1 MSLTDELSATPTQP
15 STDFLSHL
23 SQTPSFCLS
32 WPLCK
37 SCYSDVATLT
47 LWTVLSSTRYIQRR
61 AVFYCVIC
69 VRYVTRELI
78 SVIKTRIKELVFV
91 SADSE
96 GTWDS
101 LAILPPVKLMYLVIL
116 CFFFFS
122 ECWYCGERRMC
133 LFVFLACCAH
143 DNGALS
149 DWLYCSTLNTPPA

>member
-37 SCYSDVATLT
+37 SCYSDVTTLT

-116 CFFFFS
+116 WFFFFQ
-122 ECWYCGERRMC
+122 RM
-133 LFVFLACCAH
+133 LILWREKNVFVCVSGMLCSWPWQRGTEWLAV
-143 DNGALS
+143 L
-149 DWLYCSTLNTPPA
+149 